1 MTNPNIDS
9 VKLYKSHID
18 SLNKVIAALHSN
30 KGAFKIG
37 EAPVQAA
44 LIVAA
49 TTLFTVIVGFIFKD
63 YLIPG
68 WIEKRT
74 ASRSGQALFQLYKVN
89 LFRSANAINNRLH
102 EIYRTRSHYLWINA
116 PLNTFYDYKYKS
128 SIYRLC
134 VLMGWIRAYRSLESS
149 MTIAKSDAKF
159 HEISGC
165 INALESALADGQR
178 IEMYVAKALFTIAKV
193 KSDTVPADTLEKFSV
208 EVDHLVNQYLQND
221 VLDYIAELA
230 PTQQNAFVVDIEK
243 LLDTLKI
250 KHEPLTANR
259 ELIIKEVSV
268 KLGLIYRDWQQ
279 GIGDLMLQKDAQT
292 YSAISYKTFE
302 EYWGMKEDT
311 SEKKWLKR
319 AEVMFEN
326 LDLRVDQQSDSR
338 IEQLKLVYASIY
350 SLLTALYATETGVSP
365 ISQEDFNKIPATI
378 DSPRKS

>member
-1 MTNPNIDS
+1 MTNHNVDS
-9 VKLYKSHID
+9 LKLYKSHID
-18 SLNKVIAALHSN
+18 SLNKIIAVMHNN
-30 KGAFKIG
+30 KSAFKIG
-37 EAPVQAA
+37 EASVQAA

-74 ASRSGQALFQLYKVN
+74 ASRTGQALFQLYKVN

-102 EIYRTRSHYLWINA
+102 EIYRTRSHYLWSNA

-134 VLMGWIRAYRSLESS
+134 VLMGWIRAYRILESS

-165 INALESALADGQR
+165 ISALESALADGQR

-193 KSDTVPADTLEKFSV
+193 KSDTVPSDTLEKFSV
-208 EVDHLVNQYLQND
+208 EVDHLVNQYLQDD
-221 VLDYIAELA
+221 VLDYIADLSPA
-230 PTQQNAFVVDIEK
+230 QQDAFIVDIEK
-243 LLDTLKI
+243 LLATLKI
-250 KHEPLTANR
+250 KHEPLAANK
-259 ELIIKEVSV
+259 ELIMKEVSV
-268 KLGLIYRDWQQ
+268 RLGLIYRDWQQ
-279 GIGDLMLQKDAQT
+279 GIGDLMLQKDEQT
-292 YSAISYKTFE
+292 YNAISYKTFE

-350 SLLTALYATETGVSP
+350 SLLNALYTTETGVSP

-378 DSPRKS
+378 DSPRKP